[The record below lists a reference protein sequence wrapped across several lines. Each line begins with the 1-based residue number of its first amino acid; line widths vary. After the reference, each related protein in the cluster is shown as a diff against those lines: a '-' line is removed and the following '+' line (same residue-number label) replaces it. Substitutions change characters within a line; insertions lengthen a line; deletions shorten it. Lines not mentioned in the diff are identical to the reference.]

1 MDGESRN
8 ENGVVDDEKA
18 DTRGDRNMNQ
28 CYERLIELMKDDKEL
43 HDAAVRMMNAMSE
56 QTEFSNRIRREKYE
70 QSKKDM
76 SR

>member
-1 MDGESRN
+1 MKEF
-8 ENGVVDDEKA
+8 
-18 DTRGDRNMNQ
+18 
-28 CYERLIELMKDDKEL
+28 YERLIELLKDDKEL